1 MNKIVLLG
9 VILALVVSMATAGVG
24 SVLVVAKESSE
35 SDGNGGGG
43 SSSES
48 GSGSNNGGGS
58 SSGGSNDGVG
68 DSSGNND
75 NDGDRGSVEE
85 ARPKEPVTTTTTTP
99 TTKEPD
105 VTAGQGIDEKT
116 GLPLVPIQ
124 PANGNENKDKPTGR
138 SKPIDFNCHFH
149 PDDCKPDVPGECP
162 GGFASNDNGNCH
174 PVGPCPPGFGRHD
187 DDESGKCF
195 RDGGNHD
202 PGNFC
207 RSHDCGHDH
216 KQKTIVKVVHKTKVI
231 HKKDLV
237 SIPTVFV
244 PGVGL
249 VEPFNCKLNE
259 NNGKIGCEF
268 IIVKVIN

>member
-35 SDGNGGGG
+35 SEGNSGGGS

-85 ARPKEPVTTTTTTP
+85 ARPKEPATTTTTTTTTTP
-99 TTKEPD
+99 KEPD

-162 GGFASNDNGNCH
+162 GG
-174 PVGPCPPGFGRHD
+174 
-187 DDESGKCF
+187 
-195 RDGGNHD
+195 
-202 PGNFC
+202 
-207 RSHDCGHDH
+207 
-216 KQKTIVKVVHKTKVI
+216 
-231 HKKDLV
+231 
-237 SIPTVFV
+237 
-244 PGVGL
+244 
-249 VEPFNCKLNE
+249 
-259 NNGKIGCEF
+259 
-268 IIVKVIN
+268 